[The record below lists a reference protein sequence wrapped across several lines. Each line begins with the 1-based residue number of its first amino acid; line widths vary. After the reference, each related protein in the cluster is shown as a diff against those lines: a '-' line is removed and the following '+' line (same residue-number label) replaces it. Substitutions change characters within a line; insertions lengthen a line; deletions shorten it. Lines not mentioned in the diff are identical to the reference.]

1 MPRQAGFSL
10 VEVLIAL
17 ALLAFGLIGIAA
29 MQLTSLQSA
38 AAGFQH
44 SVASLAA
51 IDAQERAWARLSS
64 AQHCQRIDL
73 AALERDWQA
82 QWFED
87 AQAPLAGAAGAV
99 NRVVMDDD
107 CRLTVAIVAKTR
119 ASEDTEERFDYMFT
133 LPAREDT

>member
-10 VEVLIAL
+10 VEALIAL

-29 MQLTSLQSA
+29 MQLASLQGA
-38 AAGFQH
+38 AAGFQR

-64 AQHCQRIDL
+64 AQSCRRIDL

-82 QWFED
+82 QWLED
-87 AQAPLAGAAGAV
+87 AHAPLGDAV
-99 NRVVMDDD
+99 GTISRTVVNDS
-107 CRLTVAIVAKTR
+107 CQLTVAIVVKAR
-119 ASEDTEERFDYMFT
+119 ASENAEERFDYVFT
-133 LPAREDT
+133 LPAWEET